1 MEEKMTGDRQSHARR
16 RLSVLI
22 TTLAVLAVAVAATG
36 CVVETDGGYHHHWH
50 GWHEWR

>member
-1 MEEKMTGDRQSHARR
+1 MTGDRQPRR

-22 TTLAVLAVAVAATG
+22 NTLAVLAVALVATG
-36 CVVETDGGYHHHWH
+36 CVVETDGGGYHHHWH